1 MNSTVLPV
9 LDLRQ
14 LYGSAEHKALFLQEL
29 AEAARS
35 VGFFYIS
42 GHALCAQKNELLT
55 LSERFFALPD
65 TQKRSVEMKNT
76 PHFRGYTRLLGELT
90 QGKPDQREQFD
101 IMNEQAALPFI
112 DINEP
117 WQHLIG
123 PNQWPAELPELR
135 EKALAYQAAQ
145 TTITVDLLTAF
156 AEALG
161 QPANAFTPTLGTPY
175 THMKLIRYPG
185 ASRAA
190 LNSGQGVGAHKDP
203 GYITIVSQD
212 SESGLEV
219 ELDDKGWVAVPPLE
233 GTLVVNIGELL
244 ELASDGYLRAT
255 NHRVV
260 TPATGRERYSIA
272 FFMAAQLD
280 STVPLLAL
288 PEALKQQ
295 ALGPSSDP
303 NNPLFYNVGENVV
316 KGRIRSH
323 PDAAERWGLSAG
335 QVS

>member
-1 MNSTVLPV
+1 MTSTILPV

-14 LYGSAEHKALFLQEL
+14 LYGSAKSKAVFLQEL

-35 VGFFYIS
+35 VGFFYIL
-42 GHALCAQKNELLT
+42 GHELCAEKNALLA
-55 LSERFFALPD
+55 LSERFFALPEAR
-65 TQKRSVEMKNT
+65 KRALEMKNT
-76 PHFRGYTRLLGELT
+76 PHFRGYTRLHGEFT

-101 IMNEQAALPFI
+101 IMNEQQAWPLSNI
-112 DINEP
+112 TEP

-123 PNQWPAELPELR
+123 PNQWPTEQLELR
-135 EKALAYQAAQ
+135 EHALAYQAAQ
-145 TTITVDLLTAF
+145 TKITVDLLAAF

-161 QPANAFTPTLGTPY
+161 QPDNVFTPTLGTPY

-185 ASRAA
+185 ASLTAV
-190 LNSGQGVGAHKDP
+190 NSGQGVGAHKDP

-260 TPATGRERYSIA
+260 TPETGRERFSIA

-288 PEALKQQ
+288 PAHLKAQ
-295 ALGPSSDP
+295 ALGPTSDP
-303 NNPLFYNVGENVV
+303 NNPLFYSVGENVI

-323 PDAAERWGLSAG
+323 PDAAERWGLSA
-335 QVS
+335 